1 MDNKTARLMC
11 RLTNEFYKRNA
22 DSFSQTRA
30 GAWSGWKTL
39 ADILRAHKFDTLTSQ
54 ISVLDLACGN
64 MRFLDFLMHEFADEI
79 GENTRLDYF
88 AVDNCDAL
96 VHARTIQATSAAIH
110 FHNTDITRALF
121 DKKEPSSLIDISGC
135 SLAVCFGFMHHVPL
149 PEHRL
154 RVLNALIDA
163 LEPGGFVAVSF
174 WRFMT
179 DEKFAKKARSEHE
192 QAMSELRQLA
202 QNERTGGKLTSGEC
216 LGAALVPNEHALYE
230 PAFGELS
237 LDEGDFLL
245 GWNGQ
250 SHTFR
255 YCHSF
260 SEEEIDTLVGRI
272 SPRANEI
279 ARFRADGRTH
289 EMNTYLVL
297 QRV

>member
-1 MDNKTARLMC
+1 MC
-11 RLTNEFYKRNA
+11 RLTNEFYACNA

-30 GAWSGWKTL
+30 GAWPGWKTL
-39 ADILRAHKFDTLTSQ
+39 ADILRAYKFDTLAPQ
-54 ISVLDLACGN
+54 VSVLDLACGN
-64 MRFLDFLMHEFADEI
+64 MRFLDFLMHEFADEMS
-79 GENTRLDYF
+79 ENTCLDYF

-96 VHARTIQATSAAIH
+96 AHARTIQPARAAIH

-121 DKKEPSSLIDISGC
+121 DKKEPPSFIDISGC

-149 PEHRL
+149 PEQRL
-154 RVLNALIDA
+154 YVLNALIDA

-174 WRFMT
+174 WQFMT
-179 DEKFAKKARSEHE
+179 DEKFAKKARAEHE
-192 QAMSELRQLA
+192 QALSELRQLA
-202 QNERTGGKLTSGEC
+202 RNERTGGKLAGSER
-216 LGAALVPNEHALYE
+216 LGAALVLDEYAFCE
-230 PAFGELS
+230 PAFSELS

-272 SPRANEI
+272 SPRAKEI

-289 EMNTYLVL
+289 EMNTYLIL
-297 QRV
+297 QHA